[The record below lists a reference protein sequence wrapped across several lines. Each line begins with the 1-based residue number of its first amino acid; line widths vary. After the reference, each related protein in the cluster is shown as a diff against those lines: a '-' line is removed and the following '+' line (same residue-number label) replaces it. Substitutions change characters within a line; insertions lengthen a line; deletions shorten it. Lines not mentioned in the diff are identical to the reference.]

1 MDSGLDA
8 GASPRNDGERRG
20 WPGIGERK
28 RRRSANGHDGE
39 GGDRWSGRVATLSPV
54 AYLLWMTSAP
64 KTQEQLPEPAAA
76 HDKILIVDFGS
87 QVTQLI
93 ARRVREEGVYSEIV
107 PFQKAE
113 DAFRAMK
120 PKAVILSGGP
130 ESVHEKG
137 SPRAPQ
143 AIFDSGVPVL
153 GICYGQMTMAAQLG
167 GEVEGGHHREFG
179 RADVEVKAPSQLF
192 EDAWGAGEKHQVWMS
207 HGDRITRMPP
217 GFTVAGTSANAPF
230 AVIQDEKRKY
240 YGLMFHPEVVHT
252 PDGAKLLRNFVRKV
266 AGLTGD
272 WTMRAFREEAIE
284 KIRAQVGK
292 GRVICGLS
300 GGVDSAVA
308 AVLIHEAIGDQLTCV
323 FVDHG
328 LLRLKEA
335 ETVVDLFRH
344 HYNIP
349 LVHVDASKQFLGELE
364 GVTDPEVKRKTI
376 GRLFIDVFDAEAKKI
391 GGAEFLAQGTLY
403 PDVIESVS
411 FTGGPSVTIK
421 SHHNVG
427 GLPARMNMKLV
438 EPLRELFKDEVR
450 VLGRELGL
458 PEIFVGRHPF
468 PGPGLAIRCPG
479 DITKEKLDILRNAD
493 AVYIDQIR
501 KAGLYDKI
509 WQAFAVLLPVKTV
522 GVMGDGRTYEYV
534 VGLRAVTSTDG
545 MTADFYQFDMKF
557 LGETATRIINEVKG
571 VNRVVYD
578 VTSKPPGTIEWE

>member
-1 MDSGLDA
+1 MLTYIHLSMPKEECGRAA
-8 GASPRNDGERRG
+8 GAVAGRG
-20 WPGIGERK
+20 
-28 RRRSANGHDGE
+28 
-39 GGDRWSGRVATLSPV
+39 LV
-54 AYLLWMTSAP
+54 AYLLAMTAAQNDRSAS
-64 KTQEQLPEPAAA
+64 TLSVASA

-93 ARRVREEGVYSEIV
+93 ARRVREDGVYCEIV
-107 PFQKAE
+107 PFNKAE
-113 DAFRAMK
+113 QAFKEMK

-130 ESVHEKG
+130 ESVHEAG

-143 AIFDSGVPVL
+143 AIFESGVPVM
-153 GICYGQMTMAAQLG
+153 GICYGQMTMAEQLG
-167 GEVEGGHHREFG
+167 GTVEGGHHREFG
-179 RADVEVKAPSQLF
+179 RADVEVKAQSKLF
-192 EDAWGAGEKHQVWMS
+192 EDVWSSGGKNQVWMS
-207 HGDRITRMPP
+207 HGDRITKMPP
-217 GFTVAGTSANAPF
+217 GFSVAGTSPNAPF
-230 AVIQDEKRKY
+230 AIIQDETRKY

-252 PDGAKLLRNFVRKV
+252 PDGAKLIRNFVRKI
-266 AGLTGD
+266 AGLSGD
-272 WTMRAFREEAIE
+272 WTMRAFREEEIA
-284 KIRAQVGK
+284 KIRSQVGK
-292 GRVICGLS
+292 GKVICGLS

-328 LLRLKEA
+328 MLRLDEA
-335 ETVVDLFRH
+335 KTVVDLFRH

-364 GVTDPEVKRKTI
+364 GVTDPETKRKTI
-376 GRLFIDVFDAEAKKI
+376 GRLFIEVFEQEAKKL
-391 GGAEFLAQGTLY
+391 GGADFLAQGTLY

-427 GLPARMNMKLV
+427 GLPERMNMKLV

-450 VLGRELGL
+450 KLGRELGL

-479 DITKEKLDILRNAD
+479 DITRDKLDILRKAD

-501 KAGLYDKI
+501 KAGLYDDI

-522 GVMGDGRTYEYV
+522 GVMGDSRTYDFV